1 MLLYNVPMSRHRL
14 ASLLLLCALALLPSL
29 RAQPA
34 APADTSASGL
44 CSDRAVTVAAPLAKA
59 WNGWSPSVTNTRFQN
74 SGAAGLTIDQ
84 VSRLKLKWAFGFDGD
99 MIVFS
104 LPSVIGNNLFVGSAS
119 GKVYALDAQSGCTHW
134 TYQAASAVRPA
145 IVMAP
150 LPDSAFALLFGD
162 RSGWFYSVDAATGR
176 LLWKKKVDDHP
187 AARVTG
193 TAVVQDGVVYIPVAS
208 AEETSA
214 RAENYVCCSF
224 RGSVVAL
231 RVPDGSQLW
240 KTYMISEEARP
251 LAANPTGVETW
262 GPSGAGIWSAPT
274 IDAKRGLLYVTTG
287 DNYSPPATAMSDA
300 VVAIELKTGHIAW
313 TRQTIPGDVFNGNCQ
328 VKNTCP
334 GPDYDFGSS
343 LILEHVDDHDILL
356 AGQKSGMVYGLDPDN
371 KGQILWQVRVG
382 KGGVNGGVQWGMASD
397 GKQLYAATS
406 DVVRRGAAGYDP
418 KQGGGLTALRIRDG
432 EKAWYADPHP
442 CGDKPGCSP
451 AQSAAVSAIP
461 GVVFS
466 GSLDGHLRA
475 YSAEDGKVLWDFDTV
490 RDFPTVNGV
499 KAGGGGV
506 DGPGPVVANG
516 MLYIGSGYARTGGM
530 GGNVLLAF
538 APGE

>member
-1 MLLYNVPMSRHRL
+1 MSRHRL

-34 APADTSASGL
+34 APADTPASGL
-44 CSDRAVTVAAPLAKA
+44 CSDRAVTVAAPLANA

-145 IVMAP
+145 MVMAP

-214 RAENYVCCSF
+214 RGENYACCSF

-274 IDAKRGLLYVTTG
+274 IDAKRSLLYVTTG

-300 VVAIELKTGHIAW
+300 VVALDLKTGRIAW
-313 TRQTIPGDVFNGNCQ
+313 ARQTIPGDVFNGNCQ

-334 GPDYDFGSS
+334 GPDYVFGSS

-418 KQGGGLTALRIRDG
+418 KQGGGLTALSIRDG
-432 EKAWYADPHP
+432 EKAWYAEPQP

-451 AQSAAVSAIP
+451 PQSAAVTAIP

-475 YSAEDGKVLWDFDTV
+475 YSAEDGNVLWDFDTV
-490 RDFPTVNGV
+490 RDFPTVNGI
-499 KAGGGGV
+499 KARGGGV